1 MILHQLFC
9 DADDF
14 CQDYLPE
21 WRRTQL
27 STGDRK
33 RIRSKCLCES
43 EIITIVVYF
52 QISGYRTFKHFYLRH
67 VLVDWRQSF
76 PRLPSYNRFVELMAE
91 VLNPLTAFMHS
102 RCGKSDGIAFVD
114 STPLC
119 VCKNIRI
126 PRHKTFA
133 DHAGRSKSSTGW
145 FYGFKLHFT
154 VNDCGDILS
163 FCLTRGNVDDRTPV
177 PYLVKDLIGKLFG
190 DRGYISKKLTEL
202 LATQDVELITTLKK
216 NMKPRV
222 LAAFDKL
229 ILRKRSIIETIN
241 DQLKNIFSLEHSR
254 HRSLINF
261 LVNAIASLVAY
272 SYQPKKPSLNLRH
285 RDLLPLLS

>member
-1 MILHQLFC
+1 M
-9 DADDF
+9 
-14 CQDYLPE
+14 
-21 WRRTQL
+21 
-27 STGDRK
+27 
-33 RIRSKCLCES
+33 
-43 EIITIVVYF
+43 TIVVYF

-67 VLVDWRQSF
+67 VLVHWRQSF
-76 PRLPSYNRFVELMAE
+76 PRLPSYHRFVELMAE
-91 VLNPLTAFMHS
+91 VLNPLTAFMHR

-190 DRGYISKKLTEL
+190 DRGYLSKKLTEL
-202 LATQDVELITTLKK
+202 LATQDMELITTLKK

-222 LAAFDKL
+222 IAAFDKL

-261 LVNAIASLVAY
+261 LVNAISSLVAY
-272 SYQPKKPSLNLRH
+272 SYQPKKPSLNLRQ